1 MTLMLLQAANSKP
14 PPAVQ
19 PVAVRELL
27 PKAQLVT
34 KTGLAPALHKIAL
47 APITAAYGRL
57 G

>member
-1 MTLMLLQAANSKP
+1 MLLQAANSKP